1 MDNDPAIGPAR
12 WAGAVGSECP
22 SDEALA
28 VWIDQGLGI
37 TDRAAIDRHLRRCS
51 PCRVVVLQVI
61 EIKLREGADPGLPS
75 SSDEARGAPLIDAA
89 RRAWW
94 QVRRRLTALAT
105 ACVAAH
111 LFRV

>member
-1 MDNDPAIGPAR
+1 M
-12 WAGAVGSECP
+12 ECP

-51 PCRVVVLQVI
+51 PCRLVVLQVI
-61 EIKLREGADPGLPS
+61 EINLRGGADPGLPS
-75 SSDEARGAPLIDAA
+75 SRDDARGAPWIDAA
-89 RRAWW
+89 RRASWL
-94 QVRRRLTALAT
+94 VRRSLTALAT
-105 ACVAAH
+105 ARVAAH